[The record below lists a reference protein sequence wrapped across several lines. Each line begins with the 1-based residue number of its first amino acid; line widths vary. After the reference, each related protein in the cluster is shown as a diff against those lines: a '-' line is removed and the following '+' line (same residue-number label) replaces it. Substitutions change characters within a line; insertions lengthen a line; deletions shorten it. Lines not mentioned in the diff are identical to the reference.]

1 MSDGTGNM
9 QLSEMRKMEKQLEP
23 YRDLI
28 ADLRKRNYIC
38 VRHDDSKVY
47 LQDSYG
53 HHTEVDIQLLLK
65 LYKLGV
71 STEFHISCLMFDNET
86 EQFIFSD
93 QPILSENT
101 RKFFNRITDTL
112 DKLDM
117 YNRKLSLLGKQGQ
130 MQFQINEFSSGVVLK
145 RCDETVGDYVK
156 IPSFVT
162 CIERNCFKD
171 TKAKY
176 IYIDNDEYEDFTINS
191 GAFQFINVPEL
202 TVEFSHPER
211 IKRLQGAFMQSLC
224 SKVTIKNFDWQNI
237 ERADKLFE
245 ESQNLEEFD
254 LGSGICQKLV
264 SFSEQFS
271 RCYKLR
277 DIQSLK
283 KLLFPKLVNLSLAFS
298 WCQKLRVADV
308 QTLFIQKDLTDVQ
321 RMFEYCKQ
329 LKNVKLTPTKFDID
343 TWYSKEF
350 TGMQEGLYKDLL
362 YDAKNGFGEI
372 QNIYDAFGS
381 CKQLEQIDLSGL
393 NLRYLIDAEQT
404 FEDCRSLKEVKITE
418 NYKVIY
424 SDKTYSNPSIEQLK
438 ASGELQRLAV
448 TRLYNVASMFANC
461 EQIKYADL
469 QSLDLCSLHDLD
481 NTFEGCSSL
490 ITVKFGKARLSS
502 LVEMEETFLKCKS
515 LIKIDLSNVCAPKL
529 RWLINTFTDVRDL
542 KEVRMPKESN
552 KKLMFRQVFGM
563 QSSTVVS
570 RNRLGLEQVITQ
582 DEWSSQDEA
591 DHEIEF
597 IEPIDFYVPSVCD
610 AEVTVGNICSIV
622 FEKISDSQLM
632 VDKVCNRIRTLHLK
646 DRTYEQKELR
656 KILED
661 QIHGR

>member
-1 MSDGTGNM
+1 M
-9 QLSEMRKMEKQLEP
+9 QLSEIRRMEKQLEP

-47 LQDSYG
+47 LQDSQG

-65 LYKLGV
+65 LYKLGI
-71 STEFHISCLMFDNET
+71 SKEFHISCLMFDSET
-86 EQFIFSD
+86 EQILFSD
-93 QPILSENT
+93 QPGLAENT

-117 YNRKLSLLGKQGQ
+117 YNRKLSLLGKSGQ

-156 IPSFVT
+156 VPSFVT

-176 IYIDNDEYEDFTINS
+176 IYIDNDEYEDFTVNS

-211 IKRLQGAFMQSLC
+211 VKGLQGAFMQSLC
-224 SKVTIKNFDWQNI
+224 RKVTLKNFDWQNI

-283 KLLFPKLVNLSLAFS
+283 KLLFPKLINLSLAFN
-298 WCQKLRVADV
+298 WCQKLEVADV
-308 QTLFIQKDLTDVQ
+308 QTLFIQKDLTDIQ
-321 RMFEYCKQ
+321 RLFEYCNQ
-329 LKNVKLTPTKFDID
+329 LRNVKLTPTKSDID

-350 TGMQEGLYKDLL
+350 TGMQERLYTSLVYGTKD
-362 YDAKNGFGEI
+362 GFGEI
-372 QNIYDAFGS
+372 QNIYDTFCR
-381 CKQLEQIDLSGL
+381 CKQLEYLDLSGL
-393 NLRYLIDAEQT
+393 NLRQLIRAEQM
-404 FEDCRSLKEVKITE
+404 FEDCESLRDVKLTE
-418 NYKVIY
+418 NYKLVY
-424 SDKTYSNPSIEQLK
+424 SDQSYSNPSIEQLK
-438 ASGELQRLAV
+438 ASGELQKLAV
-448 TRLYNVASMFANC
+448 IRLDNMASMFANC
-461 EQIKYADL
+461 KQIKYADL
-469 QSLDLCSLHDLD
+469 QSLDLCSLYDLD
-481 NTFEGCSSL
+481 NTFKGCSSL

-502 LVEMEETFLKCKS
+502 LAEMEETFLECKS
-515 LIKIDLSNVCAPKL
+515 LIKMDLSDVYAPKL

-542 KEVRMPKESN
+542 KEVRLPKESN
-552 KKLMFRQVFGM
+552 KKLMFRQVFGI

-570 RNRLGLEQVITQ
+570 RSRLGLEQIITQ
-582 DEWSSQDEA
+582 DEWSLQDEV
-591 DHEIEF
+591 DPKIEF
-597 IEPIDFYVPSVCD
+597 IEPIDFYIQSVYD
-610 AEVTVGNICSIV
+610 DEITIGNICGIV

-632 VDKVCNRIRTLHLK
+632 IDKVCNRIRTLHLK
-646 DRTYEQKELR
+646 DKTYGQKELR

-661 QIHGR
+661 QIHGE

>member
-1 MSDGTGNM
+1 MGEGPDNM
-9 QLSEMRKMEKQLEP
+9 QLSEMKKMEKQLEP

-28 ADLRKRNYIC
+28 TDLRKHNYIC

-47 LQDSYG
+47 LQDSQG
-53 HHTEVDIQLLLK
+53 HHTDIDIQLLLK
-65 LYKLGV
+65 LYKLGI
-71 STEFHISCLMFDNET
+71 SKEFHISCLMFDNET
-86 EQFIFSD
+86 EQILFSD
-93 QPILSENT
+93 QLGLSENT
-101 RKFFNRITDTL
+101 RKFFNRITNTL

-117 YNRKLSLLGKQGQ
+117 YNRKLSLLGKSGQ

-156 IPSFVT
+156 VPSFVT

-211 IKRLQGAFMQSLC
+211 VKRLQGAFAQSLC
-224 SKVTIKNFDWQNI
+224 SKVTLKNFDWQNV

-245 ESQNLEEFD
+245 ESQNLKEFD
-254 LGSGICQKLV
+254 LGSGICWKLV

-283 KLLFPKLVNLSLAFS
+283 KLLFPKLVGLSLTFA
-298 WCQKLRVADV
+298 WCQNLRVADV

-321 RMFEYCKQ
+321 RMFEYCGK
-329 LKNVKLTPTKFDID
+329 LKDVKLTPTKSDID

-362 YDAKNGFGEI
+362 YGVKNGFGEI
-372 QNIYDAFGS
+372 QNIYDTFCS
-381 CKQLEQIDLSGL
+381 CKQLEYLDLSGL
-393 NLRYLIDAEQT
+393 NLRQLINAEQT
-404 FEDCRSLKEVKITE
+404 FEDCMSLKEVKITE
-418 NYKVIY
+418 NYKIVY
-424 SDKTYSNPSIEQLK
+424 SDKSYSNPSIEQLK

-502 LVEMEETFLKCKS
+502 LAEMEETFLKCKS
-515 LIKIDLSNVCAPKL
+515 LIKIDLSDVYAPKL

-542 KEVRMPKESN
+542 KEVRLPKESN
-552 KKLMFRQVFGM
+552 TKLMFRQVFGM
-563 QSSTVVS
+563 QGSTVVA
-570 RNRLGLEQVITQ
+570 RNRLGLEQVIIQ
-582 DEWSSQDEA
+582 HENDP
-591 DHEIEF
+591 EIEF
-597 IEPIDFYVPSVCD
+597 IEPIDFYVQSVCD
-610 AEVTVGNICSIV
+610 AEVTVANICNIV
-622 FEKISDSQLM
+622 FEKIYDSQLM

-646 DRTYEQKELR
+646 DKTYEQKELR

>member
-1 MSDGTGNM
+1 M
-9 QLSEMRKMEKQLEP
+9 LEKQLEP
-23 YRDLI
+23 YRDI
-28 ADLRKRNYIC
+28 ITDLRKRNYIC

-47 LQDSYG
+47 LQDSQG
-53 HHTEVDIQLLLK
+53 HHTDIDIQLLLK
-65 LYKLGV
+65 LYKLGI
-71 STEFHISCLMFDNET
+71 SKEFHISCLMFDSET
-86 EQFIFSD
+86 EQVIFSD
-93 QPILSENT
+93 QPGLSENT
-101 RKFFNRITDTL
+101 RKFFNKITDTL

-117 YNRKLSLLGKQGQ
+117 YNRKLSLLGKSGQ
-130 MQFQINEFSSGVVLK
+130 MQFQINEFNSGVVLK
-145 RCDETVGDYVK
+145 RCDETVGDYIKV
-156 IPSFVT
+156 PNFVT

-176 IYIDNDEYEDFTINS
+176 IYIDNDEYEDFTVNS

-211 IKRLQGAFMQSLC
+211 VKRLQGAFAQSLC
-224 SKVTIKNFDWQNI
+224 SKLTLKNFDWQNI

-283 KLLFPKLVNLSLAFS
+283 KLLFPKLINLSLAFT

-321 RMFEYCKQ
+321 RIFEYCSE
-329 LKNVKLTPTKFDID
+329 LKDVKLTPTKSDID

-350 TGMQEGLYKDLL
+350 TGMQEGLYKALL
-362 YDAKNGFGEI
+362 YGVKNGFGEI

-381 CKQLEQIDLSGL
+381 CKQLEYLDLSGL
-393 NLRYLIDAEQT
+393 NLKQLINAEQT
-404 FEDCRSLKEVKITE
+404 FEDCMSLKEVKITE
-418 NYKVIY
+418 NYKIVY
-424 SDKTYSNPSIEQLK
+424 GDNSYSNPSIEQLK

-448 TRLYNVASMFANC
+448 TKLYNVASMFANC

-469 QSLDLCSLHDLD
+469 QSLDLCSLPDLD

-490 ITVKFGKARLSS
+490 ITVKFGKVRLSS
-502 LVEMEETFLKCKS
+502 LTAMEETFLKCKS
-515 LIKIDLSNVCAPKL
+515 LIKIDLSDAYAPKL
-529 RWLINTFTDVRDL
+529 KWLINTFTDVRDL
-542 KEVRMPKESN
+542 KEVRLPKESN
-552 KKLMFRQVFGM
+552 TKLMFRQVFGM
-563 QSSTVVS
+563 QGSTVVS
-570 RNRLGLEQVITQ
+570 RNRLGLEQVINQGEWSLQ
-582 DEWSSQDEA
+582 DETDP
-591 DHEIEF
+591 EIEF
-597 IEPIDFYVPSVCD
+597 IEPVDFYVQSVYD
-610 AEVTVGNICSIV
+610 AEVTVANICNIV
-622 FEKISDSQLM
+622 FDKISDSQLM
-632 VDKVCNRIRTLHLK
+632 VDKVCNRVRTLHLK
-646 DRTYEQKELR
+646 DKTYEQKELR

>member
-1 MSDGTGNM
+1 M
-9 QLSEMRKMEKQLEP
+9 LEKQLEP
-23 YRDLI
+23 YRDI
-28 ADLRKRNYIC
+28 ITDLRKRNYIC

-47 LQDSYG
+47 LQDSQG
-53 HHTEVDIQLLLK
+53 HHTDIDIQLLLK
-65 LYKLGV
+65 LYKLGI
-71 STEFHISCLMFDNET
+71 SKEFHISCLMFDNET
-86 EQFIFSD
+86 EQILFSD
-93 QPILSENT
+93 QPGLSENT

-117 YNRKLSLLGKQGQ
+117 YNRKLSLLGKSGQ

-156 IPSFVT
+156 VPSFVT

-176 IYIDNDEYEDFTINS
+176 IYIDNGEYEDFTINS

-211 IKRLQGAFMQSLC
+211 VKRLQGAFAQSLC
-224 SKVTIKNFDWQNI
+224 SKVTLRNFDWQNV

-283 KLLFPKLVNLSLAFS
+283 KLLFPKLVGLSLTFA
-298 WCQKLRVADV
+298 WCQNLRVADV
-308 QTLFIQKDLTDVQ
+308 QTLFIQEDLTDVQ
-321 RMFEYCKQ
+321 RMFEYCGK
-329 LKNVKLTPTKFDID
+329 LKDVKLTPTKSDID

-350 TGMQEGLYKDLL
+350 TDMQEELYNSLVCGTKD
-362 YDAKNGFGEI
+362 GFSEI
-372 QNIYDAFGS
+372 QNIYDTFCS
-381 CKQLEQIDLSGL
+381 CKQLEYLDLSGL
-393 NLRYLIDAEQT
+393 NLRQLINAEQT
-404 FEDCRSLKEVKITE
+404 FGDCESLKEVKITE
-418 NYKVIY
+418 NYKIVY
-424 SDKTYSNPSIEQLK
+424 SDKSYSNPSIEQLE

-448 TRLYNVASMFANC
+448 TKLYNVASMFANC

-469 QSLDLCSLHDLD
+469 QGLDLCSLHDLD
-481 NTFEGCSSL
+481 NTFEGCNSL

-502 LVEMEETFLKCKS
+502 LVEMEETFLNCKS
-515 LIKIDLSNVCAPKL
+515 LIKIDLSDVYAPKL
-529 RWLINTFTDVRDL
+529 RWLIKTFTDVRDL
-542 KEVRMPKESN
+542 KEVKLPKESS

-563 QSSTVVS
+563 QGSTVVS

-582 DEWSSQDEA
+582 SDWSLQDET
-591 DHEIEF
+591 DPEIEF
-597 IEPIDFYVPSVCD
+597 IEPIDFYAQSICD
-610 AEVTVGNICSIV
+610 AEVTVANICNIV

-632 VDKVCNRIRTLHLK
+632 VDKVCNRIRTLHLNDK
-646 DRTYEQKELR
+646 TYEQKELR

>member
-1 MSDGTGNM
+1 MSEGPDNM
-9 QLSEMRKMEKQLEP
+9 QLSEMRKMEKQLEQ

-28 ADLRKRNYIC
+28 TDLRKHNYIC

-47 LQDSYG
+47 LQDSQG

-65 LYKLGV
+65 LYKLGI
-71 STEFHISCLMFDNET
+71 SEEFHISCLMFDNET
-86 EQFIFSD
+86 EQFLFSD
-93 QPILSENT
+93 QPGLSENT

-117 YNRKLSLLGKQGQ
+117 YNRKLSLLGKSGQ
-130 MQFQINEFSSGVVLK
+130 MQFQINEFNSGVVLK
-145 RCDETVGDYVK
+145 RCDETVGDYIK
-156 IPSFVT
+156 IPNFVT

-211 IKRLQGAFMQSLC
+211 IKRLQGAFAQSLC
-224 SKVTIKNFDWQNI
+224 SKVTLKNFDWQNI

-264 SFSEQFS
+264 SFSEQFY

-283 KLLFPKLVNLSLAFS
+283 KLLFPKLVNLSLAFN

-308 QTLFIQKDLTDVQ
+308 QTLFIQKNLTDAQ
-321 RMFEYCKQ
+321 RMFEYCGQ
-329 LKNVKLTPTKFDID
+329 LKNVKFTPTKSDID

-350 TGMQEGLYKDLL
+350 TGMQEELYNSLVCGTKD
-362 YDAKNGFGEI
+362 GFGEI
-372 QNIYDAFGS
+372 QKIYATFCG
-381 CKQLEQIDLSGL
+381 CKQLEYLDLSGL
-393 NLRYLIDAEQT
+393 NLRQLINAEQT
-404 FEDCRSLKEVKITE
+404 FEDCESLKEVKITE
-418 NYKVIY
+418 NYKLVY
-424 SDKTYSNPSIEQLK
+424 SDQSYRNPSIEQLK

-448 TRLYNVASMFANC
+448 TKLYNMASMFANC

-481 NTFEGCSSL
+481 NTFEVCSSL

-515 LIKIDLSNVCAPKL
+515 LIKIDLSDVYAPKL

-542 KEVRMPKESN
+542 KEVRLPKESN
-552 KKLMFRQVFGM
+552 GKLMFRQVFGI
-563 QSSTVVS
+563 QSSAVVS
-570 RNRLGLEQVITQ
+570 RNRLGLEQIMNQ
-582 DEWSSQDEA
+582 GEWSLQNETDP
-591 DHEIEF
+591 EIEF
-597 IEPIDFYVPSVCD
+597 IEPIDFYVQSIYD
-610 AEVTVGNICSIV
+610 DDVTVGNICSIV

-646 DRTYEQKELR
+646 DKTYEQKELR

>member
-1 MSDGTGNM
+1 
-9 QLSEMRKMEKQLEP
+9 MEKQLEQH
-23 YRDLI
+23 RDLI
-28 ADLRKRNYIC
+28 ADLQKRNYIC

-53 HHTEVDIQLLLK
+53 HHTEVDIQVLLK
-65 LYKLGV
+65 LYKLGI
-71 STEFHISCLMFDNET
+71 STEFHISCLMFDSET

-93 QPILSENT
+93 QPGLSENT

-112 DKLDM
+112 DKLDI
-117 YNRKLSLLGKQGQ
+117 YNRKLSLLGKSGQ

-156 IPSFVT
+156 VPSFVT

-211 IKRLQGAFMQSLC
+211 VKRLQGVFAQSLC
-224 SKVTIKNFDWQNI
+224 SNVTLKNFDWQNI

-283 KLLFPKLVNLSLAFS
+283 KLLFPKLINLSLAFT
-298 WCQKLRVADV
+298 WCQKLKVADV

-321 RMFEYCKQ
+321 RIFEYCSE
-329 LKNVKLTPTKFDID
+329 LKDVKLTPTKSDID
-343 TWYSKEF
+343 AWYSKEF
-350 TGMQEGLYKDLL
+350 TGMQEGLYKGLL
-362 YDAKNGFGEI
+362 YGVKNGFGAI

-381 CKQLEQIDLSGL
+381 CKQLEYLDLSGL
-393 NLRYLIDAEQT
+393 SLKQLINAEQT
-404 FEDCRSLKEVKITE
+404 FEDCRSLKEVKVTE
-418 NYKVIY
+418 NYKIIY
-424 SDKTYSNPSIEQLK
+424 SDKSYNNPSIEQLK
-438 ASGELQRLAV
+438 ASGEVQRLAV
-448 TRLYNVASMFANC
+448 TRLNNMASMFANC
-461 EQIKYADL
+461 EQIKYVDL
-469 QSLDLCSLHDLD
+469 QSLDLCSLPDLD

-490 ITVKFGKARLSS
+490 ITVKFGKVRLNS
-502 LVEMEETFLKCKS
+502 LTAMEETFLKCKS
-515 LIKIDLSNVCAPKL
+515 LIKIDLSDAYAPKL
-529 RWLINTFTDVRDL
+529 KWLINTFTDVRDL
-542 KEVRMPKESN
+542 KEVRLPKESN
-552 KKLMFRQVFGM
+552 TKLMFRQVFGM
-563 QSSTVVS
+563 QSNTVVS
-570 RNRLGLEQVITQ
+570 RNRLGLEQVMNQ
-582 DEWSSQDEA
+582 DEWSLQDEN
-591 DHEIEF
+591 DPEIEF
-597 IEPIDFYVPSVCD
+597 IEPIDFYVQSVCD
-610 AEVTVGNICSIV
+610 DEVTIENICSIV
-622 FEKISDSQLM
+622 FKRISDSQLM
-632 VDKVCNRIRTLHLK
+632 IDKVCNRIRTLHLK
-646 DRTYEQKELR
+646 DKTYEQKELR

-661 QIHGR
+661 QIHGK